1 MPLVTPLR
9 PEDPR
14 RIGRYRLTGRID
26 GLAADGEAGVFLARK
41 ADGEAVM
48 VTVLGEDRAKD
59 AAARD
64 RFAAEARVA
73 RRVPPFCAARIL
85 DAGFEGRWPYLVTEF
100 VPGPSLAEVM
110 RKEGPLPASTLLAVA
125 AGCATGLAAIHQAGL
140 VHGDFRPET
149 VVLSPDGPRVV
160 HFSVTPPYGAA
171 TPAADMLAWGQA
183 VTRAGLGRAPT
194 ARQDLAALPAGLRG
208 VVDACLGL
216 DPAARPPARDVL
228 TALLRGR
235 DLAAGLLA
243 EGSRLGQGAARAAG
257 STALPPEPQPRR
269 QRRPAAVLW
278 VLACAACLLAA
289 AGAAAYIA
297 SQPGSSPQV
306 TITLT
311 PAASQPPA
319 TRARHTA
326 SPPPPTKQVPQGM
339 AGTWTGTVR
348 QTKPAL
354 SVSVQISL
362 TGGGRGGTV
371 SYPQL
376 GCSGSLTVITGGS
389 ARIILAQKISTGRA
403 SCADGRITLRAQGGK
418 LAYVFARPGG
428 GSPAGVLT
436 RVFGQAGG

>member
-26 GLAADGEAGVFLARK
+26 GLAADGEAGVFVARK
-41 ADGEAVM
+41 ADGETVM
-48 VTVLGEDRAKD
+48 LTLLREDRAKD

-85 DAGFEGRWPYLVTEF
+85 DAGFEGRWPYLITEF

-110 RKEGPLPASTLLAVA
+110 RSEGPLTASTLLAVA

-140 VHGDFRPET
+140 VHGDFRPQT

-171 TPAADMLAWGQA
+171 TPAADMLAWGQV
-183 VTRAGLGRAPT
+183 VTRAGLGRAAT

-208 VVDACLGL
+208 VVGACLGL
-216 DPAARPPARDVL
+216 EPAARPSAREVL
-228 TALLRGR
+228 TTLLSGR
-235 DLAAGLLA
+235 TLAAGLLA
-243 EGSRLGQGAARAAG
+243 EGSRLGLGAARAAVR
-257 STALPPEPQPRR
+257 TDLPPDPQPRR
-269 QRRPAAVLW
+269 KRRPAAVLW
-278 VLACAACLLAA
+278 AVACAACLLAA
-289 AGAAAYIA
+289 GGAAAYIA
-297 SQPGSSPQV
+297 SQPGSSAQV

-311 PAASQPPA
+311 PAPSPSPA
-319 TRARHTA
+319 GRPRHRA
-326 SPPPPTKQVPQGM
+326 SPPPPTKQVPEGM

-376 GCSGSLTVITGGS
+376 GCSGSLTVVTGGS
-389 ARIILAQKISTGRA
+389 ARIIAVQKIRTGRA
-403 SCADGRITLRAQGGK
+403 NCADGRITLSAQPGGK

-436 RVFGQAGG
+436 RAGG